1 METLTIIG
9 VIAAVAAI
17 AGGISFVLHSYS
29 SETYDYPPFNL
40 VTIGISFVC
49 GLLIAVGV
57 YLWLG
62 AGFTANTLVVL
73 GCGILVYVGLLVFVA
88 LHSNILIAIWTVTI
102 LSALSAVVVPAL
114 LIVRFIEDR
123 RNNRPIC
130 VVGGV
135 SVWPLPG
142 SLPAQAWTIGG
153 RFDAIGRPCDRISAR
168 ASVFRTAT
176 ARHNQV
182 EELDRREPFLILPF
196 RPREM
201 FSAFACCYLA
211 QEPGATKWCRPRDS
225 RMHPL
230 P

>member
-1 METLTIIG
+1 MDHGGRVELFHDRGAGDLHPRPESGPINETLG
-9 VIAAVAAI
+9 ADDARHHRHEDRPDPEGRGHVASVERSGHPKATRVKSR
-17 AGGISFVLHSYS
+17 GGRGHARPRWCGSRAPCWR
-29 SETYDYPPFNL
+29 PPPR
-40 VTIGISFVC
+40 SPR
-49 GLLIAVGV
+49 AR
-57 YLWLG
+57 
-62 AGFTANTLVVL
+62 
-73 GCGILVYVGLLVFVA
+73 
-88 LHSNILIAIWTVTI
+88 
-102 LSALSAVVVPAL
+102 PA
-114 LIVRFIEDR
+114 REDR

-135 SVWPLPG
+135 LVWPLSG
-142 SLPAQAWTIGG
+142 SLPSQAWTISG
-153 RFDAIGRPCDRISAR
+153 RFDAIGRPCDRISVR

-201 FSAFACCYLA
+201 FSAFACCYPA

>member
-1 METLTIIG
+1 MAGPRSIGRRFSPKIRRPLRCCCTSAQTPTYLT
-9 VIAAVAAI
+9 VAASAQFTTSPRI
-17 AGGISFVLHSYS
+17 QCF
-29 SETYDYPPFNL
+29 ETRF
-40 VTIGISFVC
+40 
-49 GLLIAVGV
+49 GV
-57 YLWLG
+57 
-62 AGFTANTLVVL
+62 
-73 GCGILVYVGLLVFVA
+73 
-88 LHSNILIAIWTVTI
+88 SN
-102 LSALSAVVVPAL
+102 
-114 LIVRFIEDR
+114 EDR

-135 SVWPLPG
+135 LVWPLPG

-201 FSAFACCYLA
+201 FSAFACCYPA

>member
-1 METLTIIG
+1 MEKASYGSILDERHANRGSEPRARGHGCSGGRIG
-9 VIAAVAAI
+9 ETTGRFALLGEYWCGRCQVRCRRKRGQSAVD
-17 AGGISFVLHSYS
+17 LMR
-29 SETYDYPPFNL
+29 
-40 VTIGISFVC
+40 
-49 GLLIAVGV
+49 
-57 YLWLG
+57 LG
-62 AGFTANTLVVL
+62 AL
-73 GCGILVYVGLLVFVA
+73 G
-88 LHSNILIAIWTVTI
+88 
-102 LSALSAVVVPAL
+102 
-114 LIVRFIEDR
+114 
-123 RNNRPIC
+123 NNRPIC

-135 SVWPLPG
+135 LVWPLSG

-201 FSAFACCYLA
+201 FSAFACCYPA